1 MDAVGFVLLGTVT
14 GIGGGTLRD
23 LLLDIHPILWIERPI
38 YLVVCVGVSLAVFFT
53 AHLVHQR
60 YRLILWFDAVGVAL
74 FATVGAERAL
84 STGAAPSHGSASA
97 TSRSAAANS
106 PSWSATRA
114 RSSSRASGG

>member
-84 STGAAPSHGSASA
+84 STGAAPTVAIIMGVIPA
-97 TSRSAAANS
+97 TFGGILRDRSED
-106 PSWSATRA
+106 R
-114 RSSSRASGG
+114 RVGEEGR

>member
-74 FATVGAERAL
+74 FATVGAERA
-84 STGAAPSHGSASA
+84 SARAP
-97 TSRSAAANS
+97 R
-106 PSWSATRA
+106 
-114 RSSSRASGG
+114 RSSQSSWVCSPRRLAASYAT